1 MALTGFIM
9 TDPDSLQ
16 FAKQINETT
25 WQYCQVNDNKENGK
39 KLKEKYEKEPYLL
52 LETLSEN
59 DIENS
64 DEFYNEI
71 IDFNDIS
78 DNDVSD
84 ISNEYGLESQTLSEN
99 EFVQLVIE
107 GYFEQYYTTEY

>member
-25 WQYCQVNDNKENGK
+25 WQYCQVNDNKEIGRR
-39 KLKEKYEKEPYLL
+39 LKEKYQSEPYRL
-52 LETLSEN
+52 LEDFSEH
-59 DIENS
+59 DIENPFL
-64 DEFYNEI
+64 FYNET

-78 DNDVSD
+78 DLDVSD

-99 EFVQLVIE
+99 EFIQLVIE